1 MADIFVSY
9 KAEDR
14 RRVKRL
20 VEALEADNHSVWW
33 DEQIGG
39 GSAWRHEIEAALNAA
54 KCVVVAWSKHSVGPE
69 GMFVQDEATRA
80 QQRHVY
86 VPVTI
91 DKIHLPLG
99 FGETQALPLVGWHGD
114 RSDRRYQAVLAAV
127 RRIAGD
133 ETHLPVTHPIQ
144 SSRLSRRTM
153 LAGGAVAA
161 ATVAGV
167 GGWFVLRP
175 KGASAS
181 NRIAVLPFANLSG
194 DPAQAYFSDGIA
206 EELRSSLSRVGMQ
219 VIGRASCDAVRN
231 LDIKTAAAKL
241 GVANILTGSV
251 RRSPQTIRIDAQL
264 VSGSDGVERWSQ
276 VYDRPAGDVLKI
288 QTDIAENVAQALSVA
303 LGQAGRAALTLG
315 GTKSPS
321 AQDFFLRAVHDPSD
335 SEAGRDRQLALFNAA
350 ISLDPNY
357 AYAYAYKA
365 AIVSFKA
372 DFAPSVDARRRGL
385 SEAIAVVN
393 QAISIAPG
401 MAFGYS
407 VRFLIETEQ
416 LQIAR
421 AFADARHAISLPGE
435 DANVFYLYAG
445 ALDMVG
451 QLEEALRFRDKAISL
466 DPLNAD
472 YNQGRATTL
481 VEMHRY
487 SDAVASARRAVAIN
501 PEASDYRR
509 TLREALLLQ
518 GNFVEAE
525 AVARSLGPTSQL
537 YYEAL
542 VAARAGRRAL
552 ALDKLRTLQSR
563 DGGANHYGYAGIYA
577 QLGLTEDAFKEL
589 QLAWHIQDSGLASMR
604 VDPFLDPIR
613 ADPRFAALERKLDFP
628 QSV

>member
-1 MADIFVSY
+1 MADVFVSY

-20 VEALEADNHSVWW
+20 VEAFKADGYSVWW
-33 DEQIGG
+33 DEEIGG

-54 KCVVVAWSKHSVGPE
+54 KCVVVAWSKHSAGPE
-69 GMFVQDEATRA
+69 GLFVQDEATRA
-80 QQRHVY
+80 QQRRVY

-99 FGETQALPLVGWHGD
+99 FGETQALPLDGWHGD

-133 ETHLPVTHPIQ
+133 DAHLVRHPIQ
-144 SSRLSRRTM
+144 SPHLSRRAL

-161 ATVAGV
+161 ATAAGV
-167 GGWFVLRP
+167 AGWFVLSPRP
-175 KGASAS
+175 ASAS

-206 EELRSSLSRVGMQ
+206 EELRSSLSRAGMQ

-231 LDIKTAAAKL
+231 LDIKSAAAKL

-251 RRSPQTIRIDAQL
+251 RRSPQTIRINAQL
-264 VSGSDGVERWSQ
+264 VSGSDGVELWSQ
-276 VYDRPAGDVLKI
+276 VYDRPAGDVLKV

-315 GTKSPS
+315 GTKSAP

-372 DFAPSVDARRRGL
+372 DFAPTADERRRGL
-385 SEAIAVVN
+385 LEALAVVN
-393 QAISIAPG
+393 HAISIAPG
-401 MAFGYS
+401 MAFGYG
-407 VRFLIETEQ
+407 VRFLIETAQ
-416 LQIAR
+416 LQIAP
-421 AFADARHAISLPGE
+421 ALADAKHAIVLPGE
-435 DANVFYLYAG
+435 DANVFYLYG
-445 ALDMVG
+445 NALDMVG
-451 QLEEALRFRDKAISL
+451 QLEDALRFHDKAISL

-472 YNQGRATTL
+472 YIQGRAGTL
-481 VEMHRY
+481 LAMHRY
-487 SDAVASARRAVAIN
+487 SDAVASARKAVALN

-518 GNFVEAE
+518 GNYVAAE
-525 AVARSLGPTSQL
+525 AVARDLGPTSKL

-542 VAARAGRRAL
+542 VAARTGRRAL
-552 ALDKLRTLQSR
+552 ALDKLRMVQSR

-577 QLGLTEDAFKEL
+577 QLGMTDDAFKEL
-589 QLAWHIQDSGLASMR
+589 QLAWQMRDSGLASMR
-604 VDPFLDPIR
+604 VDPFLEPVR
-613 ADPRFAALERKLDFP
+613 ADPRFAALERKLNFP